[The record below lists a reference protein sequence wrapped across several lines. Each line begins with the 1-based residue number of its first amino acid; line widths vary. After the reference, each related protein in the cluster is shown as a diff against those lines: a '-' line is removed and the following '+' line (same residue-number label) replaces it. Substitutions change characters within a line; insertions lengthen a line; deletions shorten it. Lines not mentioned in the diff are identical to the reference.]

1 MVGVFYLKNN
11 YYICIMVN
19 RSTHYG
25 DIQKWIEKVIDSCET
40 YEQTLSARKLVWNFE
55 KQMVRNK
62 VDSGMLY
69 TIRHY
74 LRNMVSS
81 KVREIQGKYLES

>member
-1 MVGVFYLKNN
+1 MEK
-11 YYICIMVN
+11 

-25 DIQKWIEKVIDSCET
+25 DLQKWIEKIIDSCET
-40 YEQTLSARKLVWNFE
+40 YEQTRSAKRLVWNFE

-62 VDSGMLY
+62 VDSGIVY

-74 LRNMVSS
+74 LRDLISN

>member
-1 MVGVFYLKNN
+1 MEK
-11 YYICIMVN
+11 

-25 DIQKWIEKVIDSCET
+25 DVQKWIEKVIDSCET
-40 YEQTLSARKLVWNFE
+40 YEQTLSVRRLVWNFE

-81 KVREIQGKYLES
+81 KVREIQGKYLEP